1 MGGRWAGSD
10 SELLLRYQ
18 GGEEFVLR
26 AYMAPSSFYR
36 LPRPLSGRVV
46 VQDCG
51 SMPFSFEKSS
61 WREFRLPLRCRLP
74 EGKVLRVRIL
84 LDNTFDLPRLFDR
97 QRSMVVQ
104 RAGFGPAS

>member
-1 MGGRWAGSD
+1 
-10 SELLLRYQ
+10 
-18 GGEEFVLR
+18 
-26 AYMAPSSFYR
+26 
-36 LPRPLSGRVV
+36 
-46 VQDCG
+46 
-51 SMPFSFEKSS
+51 MPFSFEKSS

-84 LDNTFDLPRLFDR
+84 LDNTFVLPRLFDR